1 LGVVWKSAF
10 VGSFL
15 VILLTGASGRIGKVV
30 IDDLLNRGYAVRAT
44 TRKSSG
50 GLTGEHPNLEWFPFD
65 FETDRDYDS
74 LLSRCTGVVHL
85 AAELGDMSKME
96 RVNAEATAELA
107 RASER
112 NLVKSF
118 CYVSSVSVYG
128 SGSSVDITEDSP
140 VLTHERDIKSEYW
153 ALDYVRMYGR
163 TKLKGELAIRDV
175 ARNAYYTILRPTVVV
190 SVDNIIG
197 IREWSLVKRALAGHR
212 HAHHLY
218 VDDLSDVILWSLQRG
233 LDEPSRRGD
242 VDTFIVAEDDYS
254 GPRHKDFMRK
264 AAAVSRDPRFRVPT
278 IPGFADWLHDFL
290 RFHSLPPRNP
300 LWKMR
305 FSSERLA
312 KAGYRRR
319 FGLAH
324 AERMALEQLA
334 HEASPDS

>member
-1 LGVVWKSAF
+1 

-30 IDDLLNRGYAVRAT
+30 IDDLLNCGYEVRAT

-50 GLTGEHPNLEWFPFD
+50 ALTREHPNLEWFPFD
-65 FETDRDYDS
+65 FETDRDYDG

-112 NLVKSF
+112 NLVQSF
-118 CYVSSVSVYG
+118 CYISSVSVYG
-128 SGSSVDITEDSP
+128 SGIHVDITEDSP
-140 VLTHERDIKSEYW
+140 VLTHERDVKSEYW

-163 TKLKGELAIRDV
+163 TKLKGELAIMEV
-175 ARNAYYTILRPTVVV
+175 AKNGYYTILRPTVVV
-190 SVDNIIG
+190 SVDNIIS
-197 IREWSLVKRALAGHR
+197 IREWSLVKRVLTGHR

-218 VDDLSDVILWSLQRG
+218 VNDLSDAILWSLQRG

-242 VDTFIVAEDDYS
+242 VDTFIVADDNYS
-254 GPRHKDFMRK
+254 GPRHRDFMRK
-264 AAAVSRDPRFRVPT
+264 AAAISRDPRFRVPT

-290 RFHSLPPRNP
+290 RFHSLPLRNP

-305 FSSERLA
+305 FSSEKLE
-312 KAGYRRR
+312 KAGYRLR

-324 AERMALEQLA
+324 AERIALEQLLQ
-334 HEASPDS
+334 EARRDC

>member
-1 LGVVWKSAF
+1 M
-10 VGSFL
+10 
-15 VILLTGASGRIGKVV
+15 ILLTGASGRIGKVV
-30 IDDLLNRGYAVRAT
+30 IDDLLKRGYEVRAT

-50 GLTGEHPNLEWFPFD
+50 GLPREHPKLEWFQFD

-74 LLSRCTGVVHL
+74 LVSKCTGVVHL

-112 NLVKSF
+112 NLVQSF
-118 CYVSSVSVYG
+118 CYISSVSVHG
-128 SGSSVDITEDSP
+128 SGKSVDITEDSP
-140 VLTHERDIKSEYW
+140 VLTHQRDVKSEYW

-163 TKLKGELAIRDV
+163 TKLKGELAIRNV
-175 ARNAYYTILRPTVVV
+175 AHNVYYTILRPTVVV
-190 SVDNIIG
+190 SVENIIN

-212 HAHHLY
+212 HAHHIF
-218 VDDLSDVILWSLQRG
+218 VNDLSDVILWSLQRG

-254 GPRHKDFMRK
+254 GPRHGDFMRK
-264 AAAVSRDPRFRVPT
+264 AAAVSRDPRFRVAT
-278 IPGFADWLHDFL
+278 VPGFADWLHDFL
-290 RFHSLPPRNP
+290 RFRSLPLRNP

-305 FSSERLA
+305 FSSEKLE
-312 KAGYRRR
+312 KAGYRPR

-324 AERMALEQLA
+324 AERLALAQLML
-334 HEASPDS
+334 EGSRNC